1 MTDTVFKVVITLFYQ
16 NVCTQKELKVVV
28 KQALMSFSDESEDTG
43 KLAVPRPVPENE
55 DAEKILSTA
64 CM

>member
-1 MTDTVFKVVITLFYQ
+1 MITLFYQ
-16 NVCTQKELKVVV
+16 NVCTQNELKVVV
-28 KQALMSFSDESEDTG
+28 KQALMSFSDESKDTG
-43 KLAVPRPVPENE
+43 KEAVPGPVPENE